1 MRVRTVFQST
11 CFTCC
16 SNAVA
21 LSTAE
26 LLFTLVCV
34 SVITVYNV
42 IGSVEIINS
51 FDVKLTIY
59 LSCLFLSILTL
70 TTVADPV
77 GRRGDCHFLTC
88 LLNSLKIHFD
98 HRNNG
103 TYVYS

>member
-51 FDVKLTIY
+51 FDNY
-59 LSCLFLSILTL
+59 LFVMFISFYSNADNSGGSSGAEGRLS
-70 TTVADPV
+70 
-77 GRRGDCHFLTC
+77 F
-88 LLNSLKIHFD
+88 FD
-98 HRNNG
+98 MLIK
-103 TYVYS
+103 